1 VIDDADDLTPEEELG
16 ELLETLVEAFGV
28 DADVVLS
35 ETDGVLRG
43 AVEGPGAEALVG
55 DDGAIIE
62 AVQHLAQ
69 RIVLRGASGLRV
81 VVDAAGYRGRREEAL
96 RAEADRV
103 ADLVL
108 NEGREIALRPM
119 PAAERR
125 FLHEYLRERGDVATH
140 SEGDEPRRRLVVSP
154 GV

>member
-1 VIDDADDLTPEEELG
+1 MIDDADDLTPEEELG

-35 ETDGVLRG
+35 EGDGVLRG